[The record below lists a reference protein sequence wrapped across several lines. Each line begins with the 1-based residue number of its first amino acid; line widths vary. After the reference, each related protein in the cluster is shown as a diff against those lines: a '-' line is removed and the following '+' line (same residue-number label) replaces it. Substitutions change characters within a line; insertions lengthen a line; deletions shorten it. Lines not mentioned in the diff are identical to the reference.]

1 MPTVND
7 GCQKLSGQN
16 ITEIAYC
23 AQLCRKSPPAAAV
36 DGMWGDA
43 VFTNTPIRMYI
54 ATTRPFRLK
63 RARTYLTRLRINAD
77 GRHHDATRRYVPA
90 DVG

>member
-7 GCQKLSGQN
+7 GCHRLSGQN
-16 ITEIAYC
+16 ITEITYC
-23 AQLCRKSPPAAAV
+23 AQLCRKSPPSADV
-36 DGMWGDA
+36 DGMCGAA

-77 GRHHDATRRYVPA
+77 GPHHEPTRRYVPA